1 MPEQVVL
8 TVGHSNHEAD
18 RFVDLLNGQGV
29 EVLVDVRRFP
39 GSRRVTWTKS
49 EELEALLGSAGIGY
63 VHMESLGGRRRP
75 VEGSPNS
82 GWRVRQFQGYADH
95 MSTEEFR
102 AGLKALEEA
111 ARSRRVAVMCAEALW
126 WRCHRRM
133 IADALLVNGW
143 EVLHLDGRGTLQEH
157 ALTEFAKVEGG
168 ALTYPDPQLA
178 LE

>member
-1 MPEQVVL
+1 
-8 TVGHSNHEAD
+8 
-18 RFVDLLNGQGV
+18 
-29 EVLVDVRRFP
+29 
-39 GSRRVTWTKS
+39 
-49 EELEALLGSAGIGY
+49 
-63 VHMESLGGRRRP
+63 
-75 VEGSPNS
+75 
-82 GWRVRQFQGYADH
+82 VRQFQGYADH

-102 AGLKALEEA
+102 GGLEALEEA
-111 ARSRRVAVMCAEALW
+111 ARSRRIAVMCAEALW

-143 EVLHLDGRGTLQEH
+143 QVLHLDGRGTLQEH